1 MHIEKIAKIIGHLNM
16 HLFHQQMIHNSVSNK
31 IHTKEIQH
39 ELLNGILN
47 FSSFIVV
54 YDNSKLKSDDYTL

>member
-1 MHIEKIAKIIGHLNM
+1 M